1 MPSRFVNEKYVLFL
15 AIIFHTIYMIH
26 AANVHVKSNAQYS
39 SPNGKSQ
46 NISSLKLKNSVLEG
60 SGDIAK
66 EAKFNLGVEDSKI
79 WPVKSSSQQKNRKGK
94 QFIPYLSRYTNI

>member
-1 MPSRFVNEKYVLFL
+1 
-15 AIIFHTIYMIH
+15 MIH

-39 SPNGKSQ
+39 SPNGKAQ

-66 EAKFNLGVEDSKI
+66 ETKFNLGVEDSKSWEYTKI

-94 QFIPYLSRYTNI
+94 HFIPYLSRYTNI